1 MSMCTCLLGRSED
14 SFQDSGLPFCYVDP
28 RDQIQVGLA
37 VGTFMN
43 WAISLALTNVF
54 STSSNQIL
62 HSHSVLAK
70 APGSGPCNTQNTNC
84 FHPQTPQTP
93 VTPPYGL
100 CIRCLLFPVKHAPPT
115 NYLTCPSV
123 CHLLQ
128 PSHP

>member
-1 MSMCTCLLGRSED
+1 MSMCTCLLGRSEE

-84 FHPQTPQTP
+84 FHPHT
-93 VTPPYGL
+93 L
-100 CIRCLLFPVKHAPPT
+100 KLL
-115 NYLTCPSV
+115 
-123 CHLLQ
+123 
-128 PSHP
+128 